1 MKHRKPNRLKDYN
14 YSQDNLY
21 FVTSCV
27 HDMVCC
33 FGDVVVGTG
42 RHLSSNAGRDLFTNA
57 RYGLS
62 SKPNAEPPSTNNDDM
77 GTDDTGTDITGTGRD
92 LSSNAGRNLFTNAG
106 HNLSSKPNG
115 ELPSTNNDD
124 MGTGIT
130 GTGRDLSVPDL
141 SLREP
146 QMILNDYGKIAEHQW
161 YWLAEQYP
169 YVVLHEFMVMPNH
182 MHGIIEINRDA
193 VVTGRDLSLPKIKS
207 LSELMGAYKTT
218 VSKQIHLAGYAEFAW
233 QRSFHDHIIR
243 DEKSY
248 ERISNY
254 IIDNPKTW
262 DKDKF
267 FNVGTGRDL
276 SGK

>member
-1 MKHRKPNRLKDYN
+1 MKHRKPNRLKGYDY
-14 YSQDNLY
+14 SLDNLY

-27 HDMVCC
+27 HDMICC

-42 RHLSSNAGRDLFTNA
+42 R
-57 RYGLS
+57 
-62 SKPNAEPPSTNNDDM
+62 
-77 GTDDTGTDITGTGRD
+77 D
-92 LSSNAGRNLFTNAG
+92 LSSHAS
-106 HNLSSKPNG
+106 HNLSSNELHNLLSKAGG

-124 MGTGIT
+124 IVIDNT
-130 GTGRDLSVPDL
+130 GTGNTGTGYDL

-146 QMILNDYGKIAEHQW
+146 QMILNDYGKIAEQQW

-169 YVVLHEFMVMPNH
+169 YIVLHEFTVMPNH
-182 MHGIIEINRDA
+182 MHGIIEINRHA
-193 VVTGRDLSLPKIKS
+193 VGTGRDLSLRDLSVRDLPVRDLSVYDLSLPKIKS

-254 IIDNPKTW
+254 IIDNPKKW
-262 DKDKF
+262 NKDKF

-276 SGK
+276 SVNE

>member
-1 MKHRKPNRLKDYN
+1 MKHRKPNRLKGYDY
-14 YSQDNLY
+14 SLDNLY

-27 HDMVCC
+27 HDRICC

-42 RHLSSNAGRDLFTNA
+42 N
-57 RYGLS
+57 
-62 SKPNAEPPSTNNDDM
+62 
-77 GTDDTGTDITGTGRD
+77 TGTG
-92 LSSNAGRNLFTNAG
+92 
-106 HNLSSKPNG
+106 H
-115 ELPSTNNDD
+115 
-124 MGTGIT
+124 
-130 GTGRDLSVPDL
+130 DL

-146 QMILNDYGKIAEHQW
+146 QMILNDYGKIAEQQW

-169 YVVLHEFMVMPNH
+169 YIVLHEFTVMPNH
-182 MHGIIEINRDA
+182 MHGILVINRHA
-193 VVTGRDLSLPKIKS
+193 VGIGRDLSRNANDDYIRTGCDLSRNANDDYVGTGRDLSLPKIKS

-218 VSKQIHLAGYAEFAW
+218 VSKKIHLAGYAEFAW

-254 IIDNPKTW
+254 IIDNPKKW

-267 FNVGTGRDL
+267 FNSRDRL
-276 SGK
+276 